1 MRASGRDRAISA
13 GSVILLHLGALWLLL
28 HTREPAHIP
37 TPTTSLATFKITP
50 PPPAPPPP
58 PRASHTDRR
67 TGCAGLS
74 GVEAVRSAVAAPISL
89 IVPPL
94 PMPAPVLPQNG
105 TAIVGGAAAT
115 GVGAGAGQRGDSAG
129 SGNAGD
135 GTGAGGGTR
144 AQLVTGAIG
153 SRDYPKA
160 ERSARIGGMVTV
172 AFTVRT
178 DGHVERCAVT
188 RSSGNPALDRVTCQ
202 LIEARFRY
210 TPARDAAGSPVSER
224 RGRQQRWWVERE

>member
-13 GSVILLHLGALWLLL
+13 GSVVLLHVGALWLLL
-28 HTREPAHIP
+28 HAREPTQLA
-37 TPTTSLATFKITP
+37 TSTTSLATFEITP

-67 TGCAGLS
+67 TGRGGLS
-74 GVEAVRSAVAAPISL
+74 GVKAVRSAVAAPIPL

-94 PMPAPVLPQNG
+94 PLSAPVSPQDG

-115 GVGAGAGQRGDSAG
+115 GVGAGDGQRGDGVG

-135 GTGAGGGTR
+135 GAGAGSGTR
-144 AQLVTGAIG
+144 AQLVAGTIG
-153 SRDYPKA
+153 PRDYPKA
-160 ERSARIGGMVTV
+160 ERSARVGGVVTV

-178 DGHVERCAVT
+178 DGHVDGCAVT
-188 RSSGNPALDRVTCQ
+188 RSSGNPALDRITCQ

-224 RGRQQRWWVERE
+224 RGWQQRWWVERE